1 MRDIQV
7 PQNSVQELRAIVNV
21 DEIVIPS
28 LDVDRQIRLSD
39 PPGASNRPVGRIVRR
54 KQIRIPLR
62 PDQGT
67 GAPDP

>member
-39 PPGASNRPVGRIVRR
+39 PPGASNRPVGRIVRC

-62 PDQGT
+62 PNQ
-67 GAPDP
+67 PDRAARP